1 MRQGANPQPVVAP
14 KGCSPTK
21 VHIPPRYFTDILPNI
36 FKNIPKYCRRG
47 ENPHL
52 IMASEDFETAFV
64 KK

>member
-1 MRQGANPQPVVAP
+1 VVAP